1 MYDAC
6 EVIQVRVS
14 REKILDRVL
23 QIYKTTP
30 DIGSSMLSFKLEGE
44 QGLDM
49 DGVKREVFTLFWER
63 ALDTFFEGHSTFVPR
78 VGPDV
83 PDSHYQTIGRVIS
96 HCYLLLGMFLSVISK
111 VFITALLAGKD
122 ALSADDYISGFLE
135 HVSEYDSLLLKS
147 AIKMS
152 RSLGVFPDE
161 MTQFLFEFFSE
172 YGVVQTPTPSSLQD
186 ILLSVAK
193 TELIARPSVALNK
206 IKAGMFEGKYKELWG
221 DCRKEDIDHLYEKMK
236 LTTSNVLQ
244 MISVDEMSLCKS
256 QSQVL
261 KFLKQYIRGLSPKE
275 LQSFFRYVT
284 GSSLPL
290 VKSVKV
296 MFHPQVGA
304 FPMVYIH
311 TCSAII
317 DLPSGVVTL
326 GFKTSESRWI
336 THCNL
341 QKHGCSHQPK
351 TLTIQFSF
359 QTVGLLAFVSPAN
372 QRRLSTVLI
381 RGRFCY
387 NVELLS
393 SVSRS

>member
-1 MYDAC
+1 M
-6 EVIQVRVS
+6 
-14 REKILDRVL
+14 LDRVL

-30 DIGSSMLSFKLEGE
+30 DIGSSMLSFILEGE

-63 ALDTFFEGHSTFVPR
+63 ALETFFEGHSTFVPR

-83 PDSHYQTIGRVIS
+83 PDSHYQTISRVIS
-96 HCYLLLGMFLSVISK
+96 HCYLLIGRFPSVISK

-122 ALSADDYISGFLE
+122 ALSADDYISVFLE
-135 HVSEYDSLLLKS
+135 HVSEYDSLRLKS

-193 TELIARPSVALNK
+193 TELIARPSVALNE
-206 IKAGMFEGKYKELWG
+206 IKAGMFAGKYKELWG
-221 DCRKEDIDHLYEKMK
+221 DCCKEDVDHLYEKMK
-236 LTTSNVLQ
+236 LTTSKVLQ
-244 MISVDEMSLCKS
+244 MISVDEMSLRKS

-317 DLPSGVVTL
+317 DLPSGGYTGFQDFRVQMDNTL
-326 GFKTSESRWI
+326 QSPEAWLFTS
-336 THCNL
+336 
-341 QKHGCSHQPK
+341 
-351 TLTIQFSF
+351 
-359 QTVGLLAFVSPAN
+359 A
-372 QRRLSTVLI
+372 
-381 RGRFCY
+381 
-387 NVELLS
+387 
-393 SVSRS
+393 